1 MSLSF
6 EIFELTEFP
15 VVVTTADFKIIYKNS
30 AASVFSPKFR
40 QGSKITKY
48 TAHQT
53 KNPSISEIKRAE
65 FITGTPYKRAVV
77 SSSGID
83 NTLFFLFISRIQ
95 FDDCEKFIN
104 YIEENHNGDFVKF
117 YISAYT
123 EYINSA
129 KINFPD
135 FERKTPARLGSD
147 LIYLL
152 NSTSKVPDFIRKD
165 AIDITY
171 MLKKTVNR
179 LSSSLRVLGIHIS
192 EVNISEKAR
201 FMCICKVDPYDF
213 SFIIMRMIYLALK
226 FSSTS
231 KIHVSIDYINEDG
244 SADICVSTKSSF
256 EDIENEKFIAEELSK
271 ITELSFEYKIFSE
284 IYKTQ
289 DFLSFDLKNSLLKIN
304 YKIPCADY
312 SELLKLRASASLF
325 EKRKTRRLLSIFAK
339 NTKELIEKNIVQK

>member
-48 TAHQT
+48 IAYQT

-77 SSSGID
+77 SSSGMGD
-83 NTLFFLFISRIQ
+83 TLLFLFISRIQ

-104 YIEENHNGDFVKF
+104 HIEENHNGDFVKF

-129 KINFPD
+129 KIKLPD
-135 FERKTPARLGSD
+135 FERKVPARLGSD

-152 NSTSKVPDFIRKD
+152 NSTSKVPNFIRKD

-171 MLKKTVNR
+171 MLTKTVKR
-179 LSSSLRVLGIHIS
+179 LSSTLRVLGIHIS
-192 EVNISEKAR
+192 EADISEKAK
-201 FMCICKVDPYDF
+201 FMCICKTDPYDF
-213 SFIIMRMIYLALK
+213 SFIIMRMIYIALK

-231 KIHVSIDYINEDG
+231 KIYVSVDYISENG

-256 EDIENEKFIAEELSK
+256 EDIENEKFIAEELSR
-271 ITELSFEYKIFSE
+271 ITELSFEYKIFRE
-284 IYKTQ
+284 IYKTH

-304 YKIPCADY
+304 YTLPCADY
-312 SELLKLRASASLF
+312 SELLKLRAAASVS
-325 EKRKTRRLLSIFAK
+325 EKRKTRRILSVFAK